1 MAAGLPARLSSKLA
15 HTAVQ
20 VGDEPLLLARVAPT
34 VVAANRVAGAEL
46 AREKGASVIVMDDG
60 FQNPSLAKD
69 FSILVIDGA
78 RGIGNGRVLPA
89 GPLRA
94 PLEPQLDRADA
105 LLIVGN
111 ETGATPVVV
120 AAQARKL
127 PLFHATLEPD
137 GASGRGSGAAR
148 RCWPSRASVTR
159 KNSLRPSRRLG
170 LTLPSNAVFRIIIAS
185 ASRRRDALLEEAKR
199 NKLVLLT
206 TEKDAARLQSDA
218 ALGELASARTR
229 LAGQADDHGR
239 RGFSNSWCSAPAN
252 APEAQSFRR
261 PGA

>member
-1 MAAGLPARLSSKLA
+1 MTDS
-15 HTAVQ
+15 
-20 VGDEPLLLARVAPT
+20 E
-34 VVAANRVAGAEL
+34 
-46 AREKGASVIVMDDG
+46 
-60 FQNPSLAKD
+60 NPSLAKD

-137 GASGRGSGAAR
+137 GAAVAAL
-148 RCWPSRASVTR
+148 ADQE
-159 KNSLRPSRRLG
+159 G
-170 LTLPSNAVFRIIIAS
+170 
-185 ASRRRDALLEEAKR
+185 
-199 NKLVLLT
+199 
-206 TEKDAARLQSDA
+206 ARL
-218 ALGELASARTR
+218 
-229 LAGQADDHGR
+229 
-239 RGFSNSWCSAPAN
+239 RGH
-252 APEAQSFRR
+252 R
-261 PGA
+261 